1 MIAGRAYNGACIFSM
16 TMTALKKSNQNDY
29 SSVRMR
35 RRTGRGSL
43 RRGSS
48 VRYFNDLGLIDI
60 RAAGLKSVGS
70 IRVGAVHIS
79 QFFLLDNSV

>member
-1 MIAGRAYNGACIFSM
+1 MVHAFFTENDCF
-16 TMTALKKSNQNDY
+16 KKIESNDY

-35 RRTGRGSL
+35 RRTRRGSL

-48 VRYFNDLGLIDI
+48 VRYFNDLGFIDI

-70 IRVGAVHIS
+70 IRVGTIHIS
-79 QFFLLDNSV
+79 QSFLLNNSV